1 MSSLRCRGF
10 ATWLAMATVSVSL
23 APAVVHVG
31 SGISVDSSGRVY
43 FADTIRN
50 VVWRIEVDGS
60 LARVA
65 ENVHT
70 NVLHVTDDQPIHY
83 PPDGYP
89 REPFSYIAYGP
100 GRQAYATVRNSVVR
114 LLSNDSWETVAGD
127 SLSGYRDGPAGS
139 ALFKTPIGLAVSE
152 GGEIYVADYGNRRIR
167 LIEASGEVSTLART
181 RWPWFPVGIALWGDR
196 VYVLER
202 WGNYFSGPP
211 VIGPM
216 AGLVG
221 HPRVT
226 VIYPDGRR
234 EVVAAVTDTWTRVV
248 FYSFVVALFTL
259 LAVRLRRAFPN
270 RMRPD
275 PVPTS
280 ES

>member
-1 MSSLRCRGF
+1 MSPSWCRGF
-10 ATWLAMATVSVSL
+10 VTWLAMATVSVSL
-23 APAVVHVG
+23 ASAVVHVG

-50 VVWRIEVDGS
+50 VAWRIESDGS
-60 LARVA
+60 LTRVA

-70 NVLHVTDDQPIHY
+70 NVLHVTDDAAIHY

-89 REPFSYIAYGP
+89 REPFSYIAHSP
-100 GRQAYATVRNSVVR
+100 GRRDYATVRNSIVR
-114 LLSNDSWETVAGD
+114 LLGNDSWETVAGD

-139 ALFKTPIGLAVSE
+139 ALLKTPIGLAVSE

-167 LIEASGEVSTLART
+167 LIEASGVVSTLART

-211 VIGPM
+211 VIGPL

-226 VIYPDGRR
+226 VIYPDGSK
-234 EVVAAVTDTWTRVV
+234 EVVAAVTDTWTRVI
-248 FYSFVVALFTL
+248 FYGL
-259 LAVRLRRAFPN
+259 LLVLLSVLGVRLHRWARRVAS
-270 RMRPD
+270 R
-275 PVPTS
+275 
-280 ES
+280 